1 MNVSGMDAAATFV
14 IHVIAWGGVAGI
26 LVGLIDRVRRRL
38 PSWRNGVMV
47 SPAHT
52 RRRRSFAGIFIPLYG
67 GVMAFMSWGV
77 IQQARDAGL
86 ALPNTALIVAGDFA
100 IGCVEAAAIV
110 LVFRLVR
117 RVVGGRDRLGRVP
130 AGPALT

>member
-1 MNVSGMDAAATFV
+1 MWTAPAMYWSATLAQVGCRRVTGATMRSRPTEGGRRASYTGLLRTLEAVVNVSGMDAAATFV

-77 IQQARDAGL
+77 IQQARDA
-86 ALPNTALIVAGDFA
+86 
-100 IGCVEAAAIV
+100 
-110 LVFRLVR
+110 
-117 RVVGGRDRLGRVP
+117 
-130 AGPALT
+130 